1 MADAKLGAYNIE
13 DLRRMAQRRL
23 PRGIFEFVDRGTEDE
38 VALRNNR
45 AAFED
50 IKLKTHVLA
59 DVSTRSLETKIF
71 GKTIKMPF
79 GVAPTGTAGLLSYG
93 GEVALAKAAAKAGV
107 PCTVA
112 TNAMTPMEEIVEQAG
127 GELWFQLYMWSDKEL
142 SLKFVDR
149 VKSVGF
155 ETLIVTVDGAVGS
168 NREYNHRNG
177 FEVPLKYTPRL
188 VAQLLAKPGWLATCL
203 LQQFVKRGVP
213 KFENYPPELMDSLM
227 SKSFKRSSLKNDTL
241 DWNDLKRLRDR
252 WPGNLIVKGILHEDD
267 AAMAADCGA
276 DGVIVSNHGGRNL
289 DATVAPIQI
298 LPEIAARVGS
308 RMTVIVDSGLRGGTD
323 VIKGLAL
330 GADLVMAGRPT
341 LYGAAAGG
349 EAGAARAL
357 EIFREE
363 IDRVMG
369 LLGLH
374 TVDEIGPDCLW
385 RPPAAGTVVRA
396 AAE

>member
-1 MADAKLGAYNIE
+1 MADSKLGAYNIE
-13 DLRRMAQRRL
+13 DLRRIAKRRL

-38 VALRNNR
+38 VALCNNR
-45 AAFED
+45 AAFEE
-50 IKLKTHVLA
+50 IRLKTHVLA
-59 DVSTRSLETKIF
+59 NVSTRTLETRIF
-71 GKTIKMPF
+71 GKTIKLPF
-79 GVAPTGTAGLLSYG
+79 RVAPTGTAGLLSYG
-93 GEVALAKAAAKAGV
+93 GEVALAKAAAKAGI

-203 LQQFVKRGVP
+203 LQQFIKRGVP

-227 SKSFKRSSLKNDTL
+227 SKSFKRSTLKNDTL
-241 DWNDLKRLRDR
+241 DWDDLKLLRDR
-252 WPGNLIVKGILHEDD
+252 WPGNLIVKGILHADD

-289 DATVAPIQI
+289 DASVAPIQI
-298 LPEIAARVGS
+298 LPEIAARVGG
-308 RMTVIVDSGLRGGTD
+308 RMTVIVDSGFRRGTD

-349 EAGAARAL
+349 EAGAYRAL
-357 EIFREE
+357 EIFQEE

-385 RPPAAGTVVRA
+385 RPPSIWDVVRA

>member
-1 MADAKLGAYNIE
+1 MTDDKLGAYNIE
-13 DLRRMAQRRL
+13 DLRRMAKRRL

-59 DVSTRSLETKIF
+59 GVSGRSLETKIF
-71 GKTIKMPF
+71 GKTVKMPL
-79 GVAPTGTAGLLSYG
+79 GVAPTGTAGLLTYG
-93 GEVALAKAAAKAGV
+93 GEVGLAKAAARAGI

-112 TNAMTPMEEIVEQAG
+112 TNAMTPMEGIVEQAG
-127 GELWFQLYMWSDKEL
+127 GNLWFQLYMWSDKEL
-142 SLKFVDR
+142 SLKFVER

-155 ETLIVTVDGAVGS
+155 ETLIVTVDGAVGA
-168 NREYNHRNG
+168 NREYNRRNG

-203 LQQFVKRGVP
+203 LQQFVRRGVP

-227 SKSFKRSSLKNDTL
+227 SRNFKRATLKNESLNWD
-241 DWNDLKRLRDR
+241 DLKVLRDR
-252 WPGNLIVKGILHEDD
+252 WPGSLIVKGILHPDD

-289 DATVAPIQI
+289 DASVAPIQI
-298 LPEIAARVGS
+298 LPEIAARVGG
-308 RMTVIVDSGLRGGTD
+308 RMAVIVDSGFRRGTD

-330 GADLVMAGRPT
+330 GADMVMVGRPT
-341 LYGAAAGG
+341 LYGVAAAG

-363 IDRVMG
+363 MDRVMG
-369 LLGLH
+369 LLGLR
-374 TVDEIGPDCLW
+374 TVGEIGHDCLW
-385 RPPAAGTVVRA
+385 RPPATTTPVRA